1 MKNKIF
7 KIIIVCL
14 VVIGLFSIIYYFYNT
29 NKVKNIKNDSI
40 LGISEWKTYKNEE
53 YGFEFKLQD
62 GWIQNGNPT
71 ISPDGNITILNFASP
86 ESQKSEYFKMY
97 GGLINIWIY
106 NNPKF
111 LSVKE
116 FFNGKIAPNIFID
129 EVGNIVKYNNVIVDG
144 RDSLRVDGFPGG
156 EGVVG
161 IVIVNDKSR
170 FIEIENKGK
179 PIITDQIL
187 STFKFIK

>member
-1 MKNKIF
+1 
-7 KIIIVCL
+7 
-14 VVIGLFSIIYYFYNT
+14 
-29 NKVKNIKNDSI
+29 
-40 LGISEWKTYKNEE
+40 
-53 YGFEFKLQD
+53 
-62 GWIQNGNPT
+62 
-71 ISPDGNITILNFASP
+71 
-86 ESQKSEYFKMY
+86 MY